1 MADSSTIFASRFHS
15 LSQSSHLISTCAQK
29 LTRVKE
35 LASSGRAVCKNKEC
49 KDNKVKIE
57 KGSLRFCTQVEMG
70 GHQSWAYK
78 HW

>member
-1 MADSSTIFASRFHS
+1 MADSSVPKANSR
-15 LSQSSHLISTCAQK
+15 Q
-29 LTRVKE
+29 E
-35 LASSGRAVCKNKEC
+35 MASSGRAVCKNKEC
-49 KDNKVKIE
+49 KDNQVKIE